1 MIPQETIEQ
10 IRQGS
15 DIVQVIGEYLRL
27 KKRGRNFIAI
37 CPFHTEKTPSFN
49 VNPAKQIYHC
59 FGCGKGGNVISFL
72 IEHDRMSY
80 VDAIRHL
87 ARKANITIKEEKRYD
102 ANRELNER
110 IAWANQLASDYFRSL
125 LDSKRY
131 RETIEQYLIQKRGL
145 SPESIAFFGLGLAG
159 EEWDGLI
166 KYAAAKDLSAPDLEK
181 AGLAILS
188 EKKTYFDRF
197 RQRLMIPIFGLSGK
211 PIAFGGRTLRKGD
224 PVKYM
229 NSPETPLYS
238 KSNVL
243 YGLNW
248 SREHIREANQ
258 VFVVEG
264 YFDFISLWQAGIK
277 NVVAS
282 SGTAFTP
289 QHARLLARFT
299 DRALLFFDADS
310 AGQNA
315 AIREVTHLLDA
326 GLEVKIIEGTSGED
340 PDTLTR
346 KLGLDGILKL
356 ANEARGFIDFRV
368 QSTLQVES
376 GITAK
381 ARLVKEMREIIL
393 QLKNHDIRMQFA
405 QEAAFI
411 LSVDRDRLVMKM
423 PDTTFSAERKGSDPI
438 RRYRQVEFD
447 LLSALFSNQ
456 GSVDY
461 VFEQIAP
468 DDFDSRELSR
478 LYSAMITQYRATGG
492 LDVTRLVDNLV
503 DPDFV
508 GLATEIAS
516 IEWPAETIENETRAL
531 TRLMSDDKLRRIRA
545 RLQRELDLAERSGN
559 QERANEIVKE
569 MISFGLYADKT

>member
-10 IRQGS
+10 IRQAS
-15 DIVQVIGEYLRL
+15 DIVQIIGDYLRL
-27 KKRGRNFIAI
+27 KKRGRNFIAL

-49 VNPAKQIYHC
+49 VNPSKQIFHC

-72 IEHDRMSY
+72 IEHERMSY

-110 IAWANQLASDYFRSL
+110 VAWANQLASEYFHSL
-125 LDSKRY
+125 IDSPKY
-131 RETIEQYLIQKRGL
+131 RDIIEQYLIHKRGL
-145 SPESIAFFGLGLAG
+145 SPESIEFFGLGLAG

-166 KYAAAKDLSAPDLEK
+166 KFAATKDLSAADLEK

-188 EKKTYFDRF
+188 EKKTCFDRF
-197 RQRLMIPIFGLSGK
+197 RQRLMIPILSLSGK

-248 SREHIREANQ
+248 AREHIRDANQ
-258 VFVVEG
+258 VFIVEG

-315 AIREVTHLLDA
+315 ALRSVDALFDA
-326 GLEVKIIEGTSGED
+326 GLEVEIIQSPAGED
-340 PDTLTR
+340 PDTLAR
-346 KLGLDGILKL
+346 KFGKEKVL
-356 ANEARGFIDFRV
+356 ALAEEAIGFIPYRV
-368 QSTLQVES
+368 RNMNLAES
-376 GITAK
+376 GIIAK
-381 ARLVKEMREIIL
+381 EKLVKELSGIGARISDPTRRHL
-393 QLKNHDIRMQFA
+393 FFA
-405 QEAAFI
+405 EAAST
-411 LSVDRDRLVMKM
+411 LEVDTKLFVELRGAQTTS
-423 PDTTFSAERKGSDPI
+423 DTKTKPSPR

-447 LLSALFSNQ
+447 LLSALFSNP

-461 VFEQIAP
+461 VFEHIAP
-468 DDFDSRELSR
+468 EDFDSRELSR
-478 LYSAMITQYRATGG
+478 LYAAMITQYRATGA
-492 LDVTRLVDNLV
+492 LDVTRLVDNIY

-516 IEWPAETIENETRAL
+516 IEWPVETIEHETRSL
-531 TRLMSDDKLRRIRA
+531 TRLLSEDKLRRIRA
-545 RLQRELDLAERSGN
+545 RLQRELDIAERSGN
-559 QERANEIVKE
+559 QTRADEIVKE